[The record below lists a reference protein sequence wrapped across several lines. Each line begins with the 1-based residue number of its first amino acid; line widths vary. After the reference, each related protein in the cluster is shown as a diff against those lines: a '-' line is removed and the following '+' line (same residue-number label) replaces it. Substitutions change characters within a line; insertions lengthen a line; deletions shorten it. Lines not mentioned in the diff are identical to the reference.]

1 MRICS
6 ITPITVT
13 LRLSREPMSYCFV
26 RLETDTGA
34 VGFGEA
40 CDSYGC
46 SYAPVVAAVID
57 GVYAPLLDGRTIDSP
72 ESLAEVLRLCT
83 RRRIGEGWI
92 AAHARSAVEIAL
104 WDALAKER
112 DVSVHALLGGER
124 DAVPVYVSGT
134 FLEEGDA
141 AWHAALLQPLL
152 DRGVRAA
159 KLRLGPNWHDD
170 LATLGELRRLL
181 PPDVE
186 LMVDG
191 SETFTLAT
199 ARRIDAALARLDIAW
214 FEEPLPQPNRDGI
227 RRLRATA
234 GVPVAYG
241 EHLFGLDEAI
251 AAMAAGE
258 LDVLQPDAA
267 VCGGIGEARRMAVA
281 AAPFGVRVALHQC
294 AGPIALAANLHV
306 AASVPA
312 VSAVEYG
319 VFSIPAH
326 AALSGTDVFAAE
338 RIVDGCLPLPSG
350 PGLGVDLD
358 LTAAAQHPYVP
369 PARRVAGSVGGLPD
383 RFVGHR

>member
-1 MRICS
+1 MRICA

-13 LRLSREPMSYCFV
+13 LPLVRERMSYCFV
-26 RLETDTGA
+26 RLETDTGVVA
-34 VGFGEA
+34 YGEA

-46 SYAPVVAAVID
+46 SYAPVIAAVID
-57 GVYAPLLDGRTIDSP
+57 GVYAPLLDGRQIDSADA
-72 ESLAEVLRLCT
+72 LTEVLRLCT

-92 AAHARSAVEIAL
+92 AAHARSAIDIAL

-112 DVSVHALLGGER
+112 GVSLRALLGGDRE
-124 DAVPVYVSGT
+124 AVPVYVSGT

-141 AWHAALLQPLL
+141 AWHAELLQPLL

-159 KLRLGPNWHDD
+159 KLRLGPQWHDD
-170 LATLGELRRLL
+170 LATLADLRRLL
-181 PPDVE
+181 PSDVE

-191 SETFTLAT
+191 SETFTLPT

-227 RRLRATA
+227 RRLRSTA

-241 EHLFGLDEAI
+241 EHLFGMDDAI

-267 VCGGIGEARRMAVA
+267 ICGGIGEARRMAAA

-294 AGPIALAANLHV
+294 AGPIALAANLHA

-326 AALSGTDVFAAE
+326 AALSGTDVFAPE
-338 RIVDGCLPLPSG
+338 RIVDGCLALPPG
-350 PGLGVDLD
+350 PGLGVELD
-358 LTAAAQHPYVP
+358 LAAASQHPYVP
-369 PARRVAGSVGGLPD
+369 PARRVAGTVGGVPD